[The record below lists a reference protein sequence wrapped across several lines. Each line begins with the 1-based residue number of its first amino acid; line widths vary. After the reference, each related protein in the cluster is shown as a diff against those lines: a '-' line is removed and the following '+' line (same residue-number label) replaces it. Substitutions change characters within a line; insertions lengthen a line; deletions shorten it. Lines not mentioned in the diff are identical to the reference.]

1 MSRRHSTTIAKSQT
15 QILGRDSDIA
25 GMIYIY
31 IFLIWLANFMNG
43 FLLLHVDISFPNC
56 E

>member
-31 IFLIWLANFMNG
+31 FFNLVSKFYEWFSSTSCRY
-43 FLLLHVDISFPNC
+43 FFS
-56 E
+56 